1 MTDESEQN
9 ASELLRLPPS
19 PERDK
24 VWERLLASVSP
35 LLLHVCRSLG
45 GGHDAAMDR
54 YASVLDALQDADFR
68 RLRTF
73 DPERGARFT
82 TWLAVVARRLCI
94 EHERQRL
101 GRIRGDRPEAP
112 SAELLLRRRLALG
125 ISADEDVVMVA
136 GATPGEASVHLE
148 ERERL
153 EALAEALAHLP
164 AADRLLLQLRY
175 EGNYTAAELAR
186 LLSLPSPFHVYR
198 RLRVVQARLAGLL
211 RARGI
216 DPS

>member
-1 MTDESEQN
+1 MADQPETN

-19 PERDK
+19 SERDQA
-24 VWERLLASVSP
+24 WERLLTSVSP

-54 YASVLDALQDADFR
+54 YASVLDALEEQDFR

-73 DPERGARFT
+73 NPNRGARFT
-82 TWLAVVARRLCI
+82 TWLAVVARRLCV

-101 GRIRGDRPEAP
+101 GRVRGDSPEAP

-125 ISADEDVVMVA
+125 ISADEDVVKLA
-136 GATPGEASVHLE
+136 GANPVEVSAQLE

-153 EALAEALAHLP
+153 ESLTEVLAQLP

-175 EGNYTAAELAR
+175 EGDYTAADIAR
-186 LLSLPSPFHVYR
+186 LLSLPTPFHVYR
-198 RLRVVQARLAGLL
+198 RLRAVQARLAELL
-211 RARGI
+211 RARGVDSI
-216 DPS
+216 